1 MRNQYIIDLK
11 DLKRIR
17 KMLTLAETAIA
28 EIIMVKQIKL
38 APSNDLGSAQTD
50 LIEAKWQTGYQLN
63 LFEQTGLTEK
73 ECEF

>member
-1 MRNQYIIDLK
+1 MKKQYKVDLK

-17 KMLTLAETAIA
+17 KMLTLAEATIS
-28 EIIMVKQIKL
+28 EIIKVKQTKNTPSHEHSPGQNKL
-38 APSNDLGSAQTD
+38 V
-50 LIEAKWQTGYQLN
+50 EVKWQTGYQLN